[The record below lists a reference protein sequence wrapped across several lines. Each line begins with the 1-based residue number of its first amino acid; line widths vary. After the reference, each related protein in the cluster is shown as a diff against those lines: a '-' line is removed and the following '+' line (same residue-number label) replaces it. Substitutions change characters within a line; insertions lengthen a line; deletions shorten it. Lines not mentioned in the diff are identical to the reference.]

1 MATIVT
7 RSGKGSPLTHA
18 EVDANFENLN
28 SDKIESGDT
37 VASLTITSADI
48 NGGTIDGAV
57 IGGSSAAAVTG
68 TTGTFI
74 NVSDGTLSIPTTYV
88 TNGSA
93 KAWLNMNGTGTIAIR
108 DSFNLSGLV
117 DNGTGS
123 YSFNLTNAF
132 ASSNYVP
139 HGSGFRAGVGFAL
152 VDYRVSSA
160 SSISVASANTTGS
173 FSDISDIKGSAFGD
187 LA

>member
-1 MATIVT
+1 MTKIAIVPNA
-7 RSGKGSPLTHA
+7 SG
-18 EVDANFENLN
+18 
-28 SDKIESGDT
+28 
-37 VASLTITSADI
+37 
-48 NGGTIDGAV
+48 
-57 IGGSSAAAVTG
+57 
-68 TTGTFI
+68 TGTFTI
-74 NVSDGTLSIPTTYV
+74 EAPNSNSNRTLVLPDAAGTVFLSDGAGTIQPTNVSDGTLSIPTTFV

-117 DNGTGS
+117 DDGTGA

-139 HGSGFRAGVGFAL
+139 HGSGFRAGVGFAF
-152 VDYRVSSA
+152 VDYGVSSA
-160 SSISVASANTTGS
+160 SSISVLSADSTGS
-173 FSDISDIKGSAFGD
+173 FADISDIKGSAFGD